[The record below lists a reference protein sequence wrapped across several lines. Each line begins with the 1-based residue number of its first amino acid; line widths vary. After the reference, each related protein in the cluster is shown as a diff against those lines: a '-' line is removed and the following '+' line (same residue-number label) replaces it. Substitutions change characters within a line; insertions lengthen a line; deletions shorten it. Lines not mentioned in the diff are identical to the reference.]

1 MVDIDCSIEHRLV
14 FRVLEEVEIHYI
26 PIVLLGK
33 IEHLECFSALAAA
46 FDYQRYFCG
55 ALLPFKKRFFY
66 LSSEHSDNKC
76 FSFCCARFPREFL
89 QKPTRFSREFLWKFT
104 RFPREFLWKQR

>member
-1 MVDIDCSIEHRLV
+1 MD
-14 FRVLEEVEIHYI
+14 I

-46 FDYQRYFCG
+46 FDYQRHFCG

-76 FSFCCARFPREFL
+76 FSFCCARFSREFL
-89 QKPTRFSREFLWKFT
+89 RKPTRFTREFCGSKD
-104 RFPREFLWKQR
+104 KYSS

>member
-46 FDYQRYFCG
+46 FDYQRHFCG
-55 ALLPFKKRFFY
+55 ALLPLEKRFFD
-66 LSSEHSDNKC
+66 LSFKHLLNQC
-76 FSFCCARFPREFL
+76 FSFCYA
-89 QKPTRFSREFLWKFT
+89 RFSREFLWKSTRFPREFLRKFT
-104 RFPREFLWKQR
+104 RFPREFL